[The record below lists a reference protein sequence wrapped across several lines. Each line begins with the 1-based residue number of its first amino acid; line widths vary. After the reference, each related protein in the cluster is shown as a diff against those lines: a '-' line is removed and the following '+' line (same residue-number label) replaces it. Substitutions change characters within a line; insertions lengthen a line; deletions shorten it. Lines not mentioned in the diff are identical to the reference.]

1 MATTDFI
8 AAIEL
13 STSKIV
19 GIAGKKNS
27 DGSIQVLA
35 YAQEHG
41 TPCIRKG
48 GIYNIDKTVQAL
60 RSIIHKLESQLD
72 SSIAKVYT
80 SINGQS
86 LRTLENSVSRTLDEE
101 QIISQELVDE
111 MCDDNLNMPLSDQ
124 TILDVVPQEYR
135 MDNNTLQS
143 VVVHT
148 VLLGYHIQNGLVR
161 EWHIQV
167 VVTHFVY
174 QLLGNDLFFIQ
185 GAADRIFQST

>member
-1 MATTDFI
+1 MEVFRYWPMHKSMARHVSAKEESTT
-8 AAIEL
+8 
-13 STSKIV
+13 STRPS
-19 GIAGKKNS
+19 
-27 DGSIQVLA
+27 
-35 YAQEHG
+35 
-41 TPCIRKG
+41 
-48 GIYNIDKTVQAL
+48 QAL

-135 MDNNTLQS
+135 MDNNTLQTDPVGVKTAH
-143 VVVHT
+143 VVGQYLNIVATFHT
-148 VLLGYHIQNGLVR
+148 
-161 EWHIQV
+161 
-167 VVTHFVY
+167 
-174 QLLGNDLFFIQ
+174 
-185 GAADRIFQST
+185 